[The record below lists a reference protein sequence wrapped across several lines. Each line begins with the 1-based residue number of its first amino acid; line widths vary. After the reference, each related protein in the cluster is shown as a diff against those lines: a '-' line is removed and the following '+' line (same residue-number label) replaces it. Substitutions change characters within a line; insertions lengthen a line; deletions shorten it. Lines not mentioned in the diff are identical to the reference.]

1 METESARWKLG
12 RPGSCSAYNSGGLC
26 GPHRPVAISPAV
38 AAVSAKGKGA
48 LACSILPDLSLLR
61 GTFQDRGRSRRWEK
75 KKKLKV
81 QQEKNVHA
89 RNAHKSTR
97 RDENSGTIENTHM
110 YLQPNKWKCSNQR
123 TLS

>member
-75 KKKLKV
+75 KKTNKKNLKV
-81 QQEKNVHA
+81 QQEKMYMLGMH
-89 RNAHKSTR
+89 TR
-97 RDENSGTIENTHM
+97 AQEGMKTVV
-110 YLQPNKWKCSNQR
+110 L
-123 TLS
+123 